1 MVMPSAKQA
10 IRTTLPNLE
19 NTYTKSYRL
28 RAKNIFNSLTCT
40 LSTLYVVLRAAVYVT
55 KFLFVIVAHKAVFT
69 AADIPQ
75 RLLKVSTKLE
85 TDNDC
90 MRSPCPPDG
99 DS

>member
-10 IRTTLPNLE
+10 IRTTLPNLQ
-19 NTYTKSYRL
+19 NIYNKSYR
-28 RAKNIFNSLTCT
+28 AKNVFNSLTCT
-40 LSTLYVVLRAAVYVT
+40 LTTLYVVLHAAMYVT
-55 KFLFVIVAHKAVFT
+55 KFIFVIVAHKAVFT

-90 MRSPCPPDG
+90 MRSLCPPDG